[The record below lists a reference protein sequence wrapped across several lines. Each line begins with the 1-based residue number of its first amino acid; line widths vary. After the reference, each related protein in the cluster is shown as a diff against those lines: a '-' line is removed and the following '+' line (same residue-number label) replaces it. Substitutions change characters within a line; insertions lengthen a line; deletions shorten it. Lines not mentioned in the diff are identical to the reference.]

1 MEFEKIKQV
10 YFLGIGG
17 IGMSALARYFNMLG
31 KQVAGYDKTETE
43 LTKQLQKEN
52 INVSYNEELS
62 NLPPTF
68 FTDNA
73 INNKETILIYTPAI
87 PNEHKQLVYF
97 KEKKFTIYKRS
108 QVLGLITKNYSTVA
122 VAGTHGKTTTSSI
135 VAHLFKS
142 SQKDCSA
149 FLGGITLNY
158 NTNFLLPSIYNKQNS
173 SSLSGR
179 LGGADWVVVEADE
192 YDRSFLTLFPQIAI
206 ITSTDADHLD
216 IYGEHNELKKSFAQ
230 FASQIK
236 QGGSLIYKKGLQ
248 LQLPTDNS
256 IKTYTYSVN
265 EDADFCATNLK
276 IENGFFHFNF
286 KSSIESINDLVFGIP
301 GRHNVE
307 NAIAAITAAQIAGV
321 TSIEIKNALKSFKGV
336 KRRFD
341 FHIRANNIVFID
353 DYAHH
358 PEELKACIN
367 SIKELYPNKK
377 IAGVFQPHLFSR
389 TRDFLDG
396 FAASLDLLDE
406 TILLDIYPARELPIK
421 GVTSQ
426 LILDK
431 MKSQNKKISS
441 KADLVKEVE
450 LSDANVW
457 VTLGAGDIDV
467 LVEPISKML
476 KQKYHVA

>member
-43 LTKQLQKEN
+43 LTTQLQKEN
-52 INVSYNEELS
+52 IGVSYNEELS
-62 NLPPTF
+62 ALPPNF
-68 FTDNA
+68 FNEKT
-73 INNKETILIYTPAI
+73 INNKETLLIYTPAI

-97 KEKKFTIYKRS
+97 KEKNYTIYKRS
-108 QVLGLITKNYSTVA
+108 QVLGLITKNYATVA

-158 NTNFLLPSIYNKQNS
+158 NSNFLISKKTENNN
-173 SSLSGR
+173 
-179 LGGADWVVVEADE
+179 WVVVEADE

-230 FASQIK
+230 FANQIK
-236 QGGSLIYKKGLQ
+236 QDGSLIYKKGLQ
-248 LQLPTDNS
+248 LQLPTNNS
-256 IKTYTYSVN
+256 IKKYTYSVN
-265 EDADFCATNLK
+265 EDADFCATNLR
-276 IENGFFHFNF
+276 IENGFFNFDF
-286 KSSIESINDLVFGIP
+286 KSKIQTITDLVFGIP

-307 NAIAAITAAQIAGV
+307 NAIAAIAAAQIAGV

-377 IAGVFQPHLFSR
+377 IAGIFQPHLFSR

-396 FAASLDLLDE
+396 FATSLDLLDE

-431 MKSQNKKISS
+431 MKSKNKKIVT
-441 KADLVKEVE
+441 KANLVKEVE

-457 VTLGAGDIDV
+457 VALGAGDIDV
-467 LVEPISKML
+467 LVESISKML